1 MATTITIDHTINII
15 RNLSWHRNSINTWQS
30 YGIFADSAY
39 LTPGDNEPDPEP
51 DPEVPP
57 TIIVRATNTPFITTP
72 TRAKQIYFPGVR
84 V

>member
-1 MATTITIDHTINII
+1 MATTLTIDYTLN
-15 RNLSWHRNSINTWQS
+15 RNTHLSRLRNSINTWQS
-30 YGIFADSAY
+30 YGIFANSAY

-57 TIIVRATNTPFITTP
+57 TIIVRATNTPFIATP